1 MKKKKLT
8 QFILSA
14 VIILV
19 SALFIIPFL
28 SILSASFTSELAL
41 KMHGYTVLPSEF
53 SLEAYSYI
61 FENNL
66 DELLKSYGV
75 TIFVSGVGTVLGL
88 ILMCGLAY
96 PISRSDFRY
105 KNTISF
111 IIYFTMLFN
120 GGTVSK
126 YLLISNYLHLTDK
139 IWALILPLML
149 SAWNIFLLRTYFQAV
164 PKEIIESA
172 RIDGLKEIGI
182 FIKMVLPLS
191 MHGIAT
197 IALFTLLMY
206 WNEWYSS
213 MLYINSD
220 KIISLQY
227 MLVKLL
233 NNVKFLTQNA
243 SGISS
248 AEVPPE
254 DNIRMAT
261 CILAAGPMIAVFP
274 FFQKYFVKGITV
286 GSVKG

>member
-8 QFILSA
+8 EIILS
-14 VIILV
+14 VIIIML
-19 SALFIIPFL
+19 SAIFIIPFL
-28 SILSASFTSELAL
+28 CILSASFTSELAL
-41 KMHGYTVLPSEF
+41 KMNGYSIFPSEF
-53 SLEAYSYI
+53 SLDAYSFI

-88 ILMCGLAY
+88 IVMCGLAY
-96 PISRSDFRY
+96 PISRSDFKY
-105 KNTISF
+105 KNIISF
-111 IIYFTMLFN
+111 FIYFTMLFN

-126 YLLISNYLHLTDK
+126 YILISNYLHLTDT
-139 IWALILPLML
+139 IWVLILPLMI
-149 SAWNIFLLRTYFQAV
+149 SAWNIFLLRTFFAAV

-172 RIDGLKEIGI
+172 RIDGLKELGI
-182 FIKMVLPLS
+182 FIKMMIPLS

-233 NNVKFLTQNA
+233 NNVKFLTQNT
-243 SGISS
+243 SGIVTS
-248 AEVPPE
+248 EVPPE

-261 CILAAGPMIAVFP
+261 CILAAGPMIMVFP